1 MTYIKNGVKY
11 TTNNKPREVLTWH
24 DLTKKEQA
32 EFDYLDT
39 DVGQS
44 CADFVRYRGWV
55 YDLGEFWHSKEP
67 EWDGHNGGSTVWSAV
82 YMRYLRVD
90 GRRDL
95 DYVVMATATW

>member
-39 DVGQS
+39 EDKQAGS
-44 CADFVRYRGWV
+44 SFARYRGWV
-55 YDLGEFWHSKEP
+55 YDLGEFFSSEEP
-67 EWDGHNGGSTVWSAV
+67 GWDGHNGGGTVWSAV
-82 YMRYLRVD
+82 YMRYLRVGD
-90 GRRDL
+90 DL
-95 DYVVMATATW
+95 DCERVVMATATW